1 MQDPLP
7 VFWIPPDYCSKTLN
21 PGEAMRP
28 NRKHRRRMAR
38 LARMRA
44 IQEQMSA
51 ASLEDLVTA
60 CRHAYRRHDPRIVA
74 LTFAVLCAKV
84 GKLIIWHVRRCRP
97 NASDAELLDYAQEL
111 HAKLLTD
118 IRTGQSETYAER
130 NFRAY
135 IYRRLL
141 DILDKE
147 STRFEARSKCVK
159 PTETRDPIG
168 ALPSNDN
175 LLEQTATLQ
184 AWMQRL
190 CACTALQKS
199 KSHSVWA
206 SQNEP
211 YASD

>member
-1 MQDPLP
+1 
-7 VFWIPPDYCSKTLN
+7 
-21 PGEAMRP
+21 MRP

-135 IYRRLL
+135 MHRRLL

-147 STRFEARSKCVK
+147 STRFEARSKCVE

-168 ALPSNDN
+168 VIPSNDN

-190 CACTALQKS
+190 SAEDQKLATLRLHGFTEIEIALRLGISERTVRERLKCLLPALGIARS
-199 KSHSVWA
+199 S
-206 SQNEP
+206 P
-211 YASD
+211 